1 MRTPQHL
8 AEVFTR
14 QHGVISR
21 QQALQADATRHQIDR
36 RVASGE
42 WHRLSHGV
50 YRHHLAP
57 DSWASRLMAACLTV
71 DGVASH
77 RSAIRNHGVR
87 GHRSPRIEVSI
98 EQGRWRAPGDFALHQ
113 TTQIDRID
121 MSEVDGIPTTGLA
134 RSVLDFAGVSSL
146 ERTNALIDVL
156 LVDRRLK
163 LGDLA
168 DVLVRHSRKG
178 RDGCGRLRT
187 VLDERLGETAVPKSE
202 FSRLVARL
210 LVAHGLP
217 QPEFEFEINDGA
229 GLVGFV
235 DLAYPDERIA
245 IELDSVRWHLNRLSF
260 ERDPVRRNRVVN
272 RGWTPLSFTWQA
284 YYERPIELVTT
295 VATARRR
302 LLKAG

>member
-1 MRTPQHL
+1 MRTPDRL
-8 AEVFTR
+8 AELFTR

-21 QQALQADATRHQIDR
+21 QQALRTDATRHQIDR

-42 WHRLSHGV
+42 WLPLSRGV
-50 YRHHLAP
+50 YRHHLAA
-57 DSWASRLMAACLTV
+57 DSWSLRLMAACLAV

-87 GHRSPRIEVSI
+87 GHRSPKIEVSI
-98 EQGRWRAPGDFALHQ
+98 EQGRWRTPGSFAIHQ

-121 MSEVDGIPTTGLA
+121 VSDIDGIPTTGLA

-156 LVDRRLK
+156 LVDRRLQ

-187 VLDERLGETAVPKSE
+187 VLDERLGETGVPKSE

-217 QPEFEFEINDGA
+217 RPEYEYEIHDGT
-229 GLVGFV
+229 GRIGFV

-245 IELDSVRWHLNRLSF
+245 IELDSVRWHLNRVSF
-260 ERDPVRRNRVVN
+260 ERDPVRRNRAVN
-272 RGWTPLSFTWQA
+272 QGWTPLTFTWQA
-284 YYERPIELVTT
+284 YYERPIELVSTVTT
-295 VATARRR
+295 TRRR
-302 LLKAG
+302 LLKAS